1 VKNFFRPNLQSRG
14 RWIRGLTGAGCVA
27 GGVWF
32 WSEHQVL
39 AFALFLIGG
48 FCLFQASRGWC
59 LARACGVKTRW

>member
-1 VKNFFRPNLQSRG
+1 MKNFFRPNLQSRG
-14 RWIRGLTGAGCVA
+14 RWIRGLAGAGCVA

-32 WSEHQVL
+32 WSEQQLL
-39 AFALFLIGG
+39 AIVSFLVGG